1 MFLLLLIVRIN
12 LCKRISKKIDEGI
25 QTKLISIEEFPV
37 FPRALNL
44 RVHFE
49 LHEPFHG

>member
-12 LCKRISKKIDEGI
+12 LCKRISKNIDEGI
-25 QTKLISIEEFPV
+25 QTKLISIEEFPM
-37 FPRALNL
+37 FPKAFNL

-49 LHEPFHG
+49 LLGYFQG

>member
-12 LCKRISKKIDEGI
+12 LSKRISKNIDEGI

-37 FPRALNL
+37 FPRVFNL
-44 RVHFE
+44 RVHVE
-49 LHEPFHG
+49 